1 MSKFIFLSFFLLM
14 VLKANAQENVVWS
27 YHYDAQN
34 EALLIEAQIG
44 EGWHLYSQYID
55 DGIGPVPTAFEFSEN
70 SAVKL
75 LGKTIEPESIREY
88 DPNFEGELNFFKDEV
103 TFTQKIK
110 AKESTTIDGVVTY
123 MICND
128 TMCLPP
134 KDVKF
139 TISIN
144 I

>member
-1 MSKFIFLSFFLLM
+1 M
-14 VLKANAQENVVWS
+14 VLNTNAQDKVVWS
-27 YHYDAQN
+27 YHYDDKN
-34 EALLIEAQIG
+34 EELMIQAQIA
-44 EGWHLYSQYID
+44 EGWHLYSQHID

-70 SAVKL
+70 GAVKL
-75 LGKTIEPESIREY
+75 LGETVEPTSIREY

-103 TFTQKIK
+103 IFTQKIK
-110 AKESTTIDGVVTY
+110 VKESTTLEGVVTY